1 MVDHYTFFL
10 LFELLIFINPSVSF
24 SMALDNLSRR
34 MHGWYVFWNH
44 RFVRICFNSLF
55 RCTFLELHH
64 FLSTFC
70 NFVILISTSK
80 EKFEARLIFFYICMN
95 HWCVCLLLFFYAW
108 MFVRLY
114 SCNSKILTGCIQVWV
129 CLDNN
134 RPFHLYPLEVFQ
146 WMSIFIYYSLNY

>member
-80 EKFEARLIFFYICMN
+80 EKSEARLIFFFIYVWIIGV
-95 HWCVCLLLFFYAW
+95 CVSCCFSMPGCLWDFILVTQKFWQDASKYGFALIIIDLF
-108 MFVRLY
+108 
-114 SCNSKILTGCIQVWV
+114 
-129 CLDNN
+129 
-134 RPFHLYPLEVFQ
+134 
-146 WMSIFIYYSLNY
+146 IFIHWNFFSGWAFSSIIA